1 MNTYIEQ
8 GRFGEFVSE
17 IIEMEYKRKHEKAEK
32 DDEERLWTMYVHSYS
47 DKSFIEWKND
57 LTQEQK
63 KGPVNYSMTN
73 EQVDDVKKQAK
84 GILSRISPV

>member
-1 MNTYIEQ
+1 
-8 GRFGEFVSE
+8 
-17 IIEMEYKRKHEKAEK
+17 
-32 DDEERLWTMYVHSYS
+32 MYVHSYS

-73 EQVDDVKKQAK
+73 EHVDDVKKQAK